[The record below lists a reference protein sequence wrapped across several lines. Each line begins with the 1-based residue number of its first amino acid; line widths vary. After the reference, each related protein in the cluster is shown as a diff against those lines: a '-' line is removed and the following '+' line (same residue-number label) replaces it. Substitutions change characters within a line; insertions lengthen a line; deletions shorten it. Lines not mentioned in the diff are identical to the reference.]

1 MKYLIIEIIIKFEN
15 WNCPY
20 CGREDCG
27 ADCGGQDSDW

>member
-1 MKYLIIEIIIKFEN
+1 MKYLIRKFIMKLKN

-27 ADCGGQDSDW
+27 ADCGGHEK